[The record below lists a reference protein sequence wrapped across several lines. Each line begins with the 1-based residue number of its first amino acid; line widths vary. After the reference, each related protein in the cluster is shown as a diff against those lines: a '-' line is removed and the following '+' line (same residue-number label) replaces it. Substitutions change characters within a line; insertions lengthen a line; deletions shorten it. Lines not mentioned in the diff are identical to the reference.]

1 MNNKEL
7 GTYGENLAKKYLT
20 NKGYKILDA
29 NVKFSRFCELD
40 IIAKLNDI
48 ISFIEV
54 KTRKNNNFGI
64 PFEAIT
70 KTKYENI
77 KKGAYFYLQEKNLKY
92 KSFQI
97 DVIGIILQPELK
109 IEHLENI

>member
-77 KKGAYFYLQEKNLKY
+77 KKRCIFLFARKKFE
-92 KSFQI
+92 I
-97 DVIGIILQPELK
+97 
-109 IEHLENI
+109 